1 MAIFIIILQ
10 QITKF
15 NLSLIL
21 KMNYY
26 ILNFVFLQIF
36 IKMYLVFFNSYNDND
51 LIRSRFNNIYYY

>member
-51 LIRSRFNNIYYY
+51 LIRSRFNNI

>member
-26 ILNFVFLQIF
+26 ILNFC
-36 IKMYLVFFNSYNDND
+36 KYL
-51 LIRSRFNNIYYY
+51 